1 MAYTK
6 KWKAGNG
13 IARPGRGAMTGTEQ
27 IDYLE
32 FAAADL
38 EATKAFFADAILGDE
53 DAVPA

>member
-1 MAYTK
+1 MAYTQG
-6 KWKAGNG
+6 WKAGNR
-13 IARPGRGAMTGTEQ
+13 IARPGGGTMTGTEQ
-27 IDYLE
+27 IDNLE

>member
-1 MAYTK
+1 M
-6 KWKAGNG
+6 
-13 IARPGRGAMTGTEQ
+13 RDRGRGAMTGTEQ